1 MTGIIRHIVT
11 IHIHKLILIL
21 HVPICFQKT
30 TKNTKA
36 TFIFKSLKRSYLQKP
51 LWFTSTISGVR
62 QSNSAHFYLHHTK
75 WEVMQHVSASL
86 FTCAVFLLYA
96 VSQPPIPYKWGRV
109 RGKVE
114 RMKYCE
120 EKEVYNR
127 EVTGEINL

>member
-1 MTGIIRHIVT
+1 MTGIIRHILT

-21 HVPICFQKT
+21 DVPICFQKT

-36 TFIFKSLKRSYLQKP
+36 TFIFKSLKGSYLQKP
-51 LWFTSTISGVR
+51 LWFTSTISGG
-62 QSNSAHFYLHHTK
+62 QSNSSHFYLHHIK
-75 WEVMQHVSASL
+75 WEVMQHVFASL
-86 FTCAVFLLYA
+86 FACAVFPLHA

-114 RMKYCE
+114 WMKYCE

-127 EVTGEINL
+127 EVSGEINL